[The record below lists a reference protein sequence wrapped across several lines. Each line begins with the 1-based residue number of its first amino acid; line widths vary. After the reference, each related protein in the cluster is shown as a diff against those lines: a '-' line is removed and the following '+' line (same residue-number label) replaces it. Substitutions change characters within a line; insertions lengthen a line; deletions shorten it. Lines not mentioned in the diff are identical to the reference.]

1 MLNRIIIR
9 RRQQISLLPT
19 LITATT
25 EKLMMPGNVA
35 HVDQQN
41 ENYRLRIDGALE
53 TFSELIPVR

>member
-35 HVDQQN
+35 QVDQQN

-53 TFSELIPVR
+53 TFSEPILVR